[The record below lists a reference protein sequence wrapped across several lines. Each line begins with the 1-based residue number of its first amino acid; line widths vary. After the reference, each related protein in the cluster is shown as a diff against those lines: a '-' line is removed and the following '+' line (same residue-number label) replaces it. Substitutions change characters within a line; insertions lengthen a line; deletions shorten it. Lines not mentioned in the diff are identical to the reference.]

1 MKVIVTGPRGKM
13 GKLITQVAASRDD
26 MKLVAGIAPKG
37 RDYIG
42 MDLGTVAMTGSEL
55 GVPVTD
61 DLAGVIDSC
70 DVIIDF
76 STKEMAMEVLDLAI
90 AHKKALVCGST
101 GFSAEEMKRFEDA
114 GKQIPMLYAANT
126 SKLVNIM
133 NKLLELVTTTL
144 KDEIDIEIL
153 EMHDQ
158 WKKDAPSGTSKE
170 MGEIMAHAL
179 GKELLPSTD
188 ARENLHVNLEQSAII
203 LSVQVIFQAA
213 IRYSSEA
220 WENVLRSHIIPITGN
235 ALREVPVT
243 VQLILT
249 GKLLDSILL
258 RTYSDFNTFVYTK
271 RLHHPVKPLYRLSNK
286 SFNFFFRHHTHVS
299 LYNFSFFKHKECRD
313 RHYTVLSC
321 KFRFLI
327 YIKLAHFDICAL
339 FCNLFHQRSHCLAW
353 SAPRCPEVYQYRHF

>member
-1 MKVIVTGPRGKM
+1 MKVIVIGPKGKM

-26 MKLVAGIAPKG
+26 MELVGAIAPKG

-42 MDLGTVAMTGSEL
+42 KDLGTVAMTGFEL

-61 DLAGVIDSC
+61 DLESIIDSC

-101 GFSAEEMKRFEDA
+101 GFSAEEMKRFEEA

-126 SKLVNIM
+126 
-133 NKLLELVTTTL
+133 LELVTATL

-179 GKELLPSTD
+179 GKELSDIAVYGREGESPREPGTIGYHSLRAGNIPSSHTVYFGGMGERLEITHHSYNWECF
-188 ARENLHVNLEQSAII
+188 ARGACDCAAYLEGKCPG
-203 LSVQVIFQAA
+203 F
-213 IRYSSEA
+213 YSIKD
-220 WENVLRSHIIPITGN
+220 VLGI
-235 ALREVPVT
+235 
-243 VQLILT
+243 
-249 GKLLDSILL
+249 
-258 RTYSDFNTFVYTK
+258 
-271 RLHHPVKPLYRLSNK
+271 
-286 SFNFFFRHHTHVS
+286 
-299 LYNFSFFKHKECRD
+299 
-313 RHYTVLSC
+313 
-321 KFRFLI
+321 
-327 YIKLAHFDICAL
+327 
-339 FCNLFHQRSHCLAW
+339 
-353 SAPRCPEVYQYRHF
+353 

>member
-1 MKVIVTGPRGKM
+1 MKVIVIGPRGKM

-26 MKLVAGIAPKG
+26 MELVGAIAPKG

-42 MDLGTVAMTGSEL
+42 KDLGTVAMTGFEL

-61 DLAGVIDSC
+61 DLESIIDSC

-101 GFSAEEMKRFEDA
+101 GFSTEEMKRFEEA

-133 NKLLELVTTTL
+133 NKLLELVTATL

-170 MGEIMAHAL
+170 MGEIMAHANHL
-179 GKELLPSTD
+179 
-188 ARENLHVNLEQSAII
+188 VNLEPSAII
-203 LSVQVIFQAA
+203 PFVPAIFQAA
-213 IRYSSEA
+213 IPYTSEA
-220 WENVLRSHIIPITGN
+220 WANVWKLPITPITGN
-235 ALREVPVT
+235 ALQEEPVT
-243 VQLILT
+243 VLLILK
-249 GKLLDSILL
+249 GKALGSIPSKMCLE
-258 RTYSDFNTFVYTK
+258 FN
-271 RLHHPVKPLYRLSNK
+271 PLMNGSNTELQK
-286 SFNFFFRHHTHVS
+286 IRHWQ
-299 LYNFSFFKHKECRD
+299 
-313 RHYTVLSC
+313 
-321 KFRFLI
+321 FLT
-327 YIKLAHFDICAL
+327 
-339 FCNLFHQRSHCLAW
+339 NAW
-353 SAPRCPEVYQYRHF
+353 R